1 MVSTCANPT
10 CCKPFRYLRGGRL
23 VLLEVAA
30 LAPAAS
36 SPIGP
41 QSRKREYFWLCEQC
55 APTTTITTDH
65 NGNPILSSAPAVPLE
80 QAC

>member
-23 VLLEVAA
+23 FLLEVAA
-30 LAPAAS
+30 LEVTAEPLNAAN
-36 SPIGP
+36 P
-41 QSRKREYFWLCEQC
+41 RKREYFWLCEQC

-65 NGNPILSSAPAVPLE
+65 NGNPILSSSLATPLE
-80 QAC
+80 KAC